1 MYRARSLSV
10 VVLSAVLVVLH
21 CAHDVSAQGSNTP
34 SRWQTLSGKP
44 PLVVARGGFSGLF
57 PDSSLLAYNLAV
69 ATSVS
74 DVILWCDLQLTKD
87 AAGIC
92 FPDIKLNNASNI
104 DTVYKNRQKTYL
116 VNGVPVGG
124 WFPIDFTLNDL
135 SSVFLTQGVFS
146 RTNKFDG
153 IGFQILT
160 VEEVAGQVKPP
171 GLWLNIQ
178 HDAFYTQHNLTM
190 RSYVLSVSRRV
201 VINYI
206 SSPEVNFLTSIASR
220 FNPNITKLV
229 FRFLGQTETE
239 PTTNQTYGSL
249 SKNLTFIK
257 NFASGIL
264 VPKDYIWRVDKSLY
278 LQPHTSL
285 VADAHK
291 EGLEVFA
298 SEFANDVVF
307 SYNHSYDPVAEYLS
321 FFDNGDF
328 SVDGVLSDFPITPS
342 AAADCFSHLGN
353 NASKKVKDLLIISKN
368 GASGDYPGCTDL
380 AYMKAISDGVDIIDC
395 PVQMSKDGIP
405 LCLSSINLIDSTDA
419 AQSSFSNL
427 AKSIPII
434 QGSGIFTFS
443 LNWADIQ
450 TLHPAISNP
459 YAQFQLFRNPK
470 FKSAGKFL
478 KLSDFLA
485 LAKNASSLSGV
496 LISIEVSFFVFGY
509 SCKMRSF
516 RLDSNLV
523 KMTFC
528 SCSFQYAAYLAENE
542 GIGATDSVITALK
555 DAGYDNQTALKVM
568 IQSTNSSVLTKFKDN
583 KNYELVYKVDEN
595 IRDALNSTVEDIK
608 NFAHSVVIN
617 KDSVF
622 PENNLFLTGVSKVV
636 PKLQAFNLSVYVGT
650 FRNEFVSQA
659 WDFFSDATE
668 EINTYYQAA
677 GVNGIITEFPL
688 TADRYRK
695 NICLNMGN
703 STPIYMSPVEPGS
716 LIALVTDPYLP
727 PAEAPNPLLTE
738 ADVIEPPLPP
748 VTDKQAPSPGGGGTA
763 AAPTQPNG
771 QPKIAAGIFSSLV
784 TLLASLLLF

>member
-1 MYRARSLSV
+1 MYSARALSV
-10 VVLSAVLVVLH
+10 VVLSAVLVVLN

-34 SRWQTLSGKP
+34 SPWQTLSGKP

-69 ATSVS
+69 GLSVS

-153 IGFQILT
+153 SGFQILT
-160 VEEVAGQVKPP
+160 VEDVAGQVKPP

-178 HDAFYTQHNLTM
+178 HDAFYTQHNLSM

-229 FRFLGQTETE
+229 FRFLGQNETE
-239 PTTNQTYGSL
+239 PTSNQTYGSL

-257 NFASGIL
+257 TFASGIL
-264 VPKDYIWRVDKSLY
+264 VPKDYIWPVDKSLY

-298 SEFANDVVF
+298 SEFANDLVF

-496 LISIEVSFFVFGY
+496 LISIE
-509 SCKMRSF
+509 
-516 RLDSNLV
+516 
-523 KMTFC
+523 
-528 SCSFQYAAYLAENE
+528 YAAYLAENE
-542 GIGATDSVITALK
+542 GIGATDAVITALK
-555 DAGYDNQTALKVM
+555 DAGYDNQTTLKVM

-595 IRDALNSTVEDIK
+595 IRDALNSTVEDIRK
-608 NFAHSVVIN
+608 FAHSVVVN

-622 PENNLFLTGVSKVV
+622 PENNLFLTGFSQVV
-636 PKLQAFNLSVYVGT
+636 PKLQAFNLSVYVET

-677 GVNGIITEFPL
+677 VVNGIITEFPL

-703 STPIYMSPVEPGS
+703 STPIYMNPVEPGS
-716 LIALVTDPYLP
+716 LIAVVTPPYLP

>member
-1 MYRARSLSV
+1 
-10 VVLSAVLVVLH
+10 
-21 CAHDVSAQGSNTP
+21 
-34 SRWQTLSGKP
+34 
-44 PLVVARGGFSGLF
+44 
-57 PDSSLLAYNLAV
+57 
-69 ATSVS
+69 
-74 DVILWCDLQLTKD
+74 
-87 AAGIC
+87 
-92 FPDIKLNNASNI
+92 
-104 DTVYKNRQKTYL
+104 
-116 VNGVPVGG
+116 
-124 WFPIDFTLNDL
+124 
-135 SSVFLTQGVFS
+135 
-146 RTNKFDG
+146 
-153 IGFQILT
+153 
-160 VEEVAGQVKPP
+160 
-171 GLWLNIQ
+171 
-178 HDAFYTQHNLTM
+178 M

-229 FRFLGQTETE
+229 FRFLGQNETE
-239 PTTNQTYGSL
+239 PTSNQTYGSL

-257 NFASGIL
+257 TFASGIL
-264 VPKDYIWRVDKSLY
+264 VPKDYIWPVDKSLY

-298 SEFANDVVF
+298 SEFANDLVF

-496 LISIEVSFFVFGY
+496 LISIE
-509 SCKMRSF
+509 
-516 RLDSNLV
+516 
-523 KMTFC
+523 
-528 SCSFQYAAYLAENE
+528 YAAYLAENE
-542 GIGATDSVITALK
+542 GIGATDAVITALK
-555 DAGYDNQTALKVM
+555 DAGYDNQTTLKVM

-595 IRDALNSTVEDIK
+595 IRDALNSTVEDIRK
-608 NFAHSVVIN
+608 FAHSVVVN

-622 PENNLFLTGVSKVV
+622 PENNLFLTGFSQVV
-636 PKLQAFNLSVYVGT
+636 PKLQAFNLSVYVET

-677 GVNGIITEFPL
+677 VVNGIITEFPL

-703 STPIYMSPVEPGS
+703 STPIYMNPVEPGS
-716 LIALVTDPYLP
+716 LIAVVTPPYLP